1 MDSVGLKPKDPQVMM
16 AERFYLLLSHYERI
30 QKSPNR
36 EGVCPENTS
45 MRSKTKIAGVT
56 KSHQ

>member
-1 MDSVGLKPKDPQVMM
+1 MDSVGLKPKDPQVIM

-36 EGVCPENTS
+36 EGVCPEKYLNE
-45 MRSKTKIAGVT
+45 V
-56 KSHQ
+56 